1 MCQVV
6 HEEFCVVC
14 GAVIL
19 CTDFSFVLNLIFQI
33 SIKYDPF
40 MNLSVPLPKD
50 QKILPVII
58 FFKDH
63 KRVPLKVLKSNDL
76 SYIET
81 YICTI
86 QVFSD
91 FQFQVIF
98 LETTARKFC
107 KEKSNTSIDC
117 IPFQFSLQQ
126 TWK

>member
-1 MCQVV
+1 MF
-6 HEEFCVVC
+6 HEEFCAFCV
-14 GAVIL
+14 AVIL
-19 CTDFSFVLNLIFQI
+19 CTDFSFALNLIFQI

-81 YICTI
+81 CMCTI
-86 QVFSD
+86 QVSSD
-91 FQFQVIF
+91 FQSQVIF
-98 LETTARKFC
+98 VETTARKF
-107 KEKSNTSIDC
+107 
-117 IPFQFSLQQ
+117 L
-126 TWK
+126 

>member
-1 MCQVV
+1 MF
-6 HEEFCVVC
+6 HEEFCAFCV
-14 GAVIL
+14 AVIL
-19 CTDFSFVLNLIFQI
+19 CTDFSFALNLIFQI

-81 YICTI
+81 CMCTI
-86 QVFSD
+86 QVSSD
-91 FQFQVIF
+91 FQSQVIF
-98 LETTARKFC
+98 VETTARKFYR
-107 KEKSNTSIDC
+107 EKSNTSIDC
-117 IPFQFSLQQ
+117 IPFPLFLQQ
-126 TWK
+126 TWN

>member
-1 MCQVV
+1 MV

-19 CTDFSFVLNLIFQI
+19 CTDFSFTLNLIFQI

-81 YICTI
+81 YMCTI

-98 LETTARKFC
+98 LKPLRGNFVRK
-107 KEKSNTSIDC
+107 N
-117 IPFQFSLQQ
+117 Q
-126 TWK
+126 TQV

>member
-1 MCQVV
+1 
-6 HEEFCVVC
+6 
-14 GAVIL
+14 
-19 CTDFSFVLNLIFQI
+19 
-33 SIKYDPF
+33 

-63 KRVPLKVLKSNDL
+63 KRVPHKVLKSNDL

-81 YICTI
+81 YMCTM

-107 KEKSNTSIDC
+107 KEKSNTRIDC
-117 IPFQFSLQQ
+117 IPFPFFLQQ

>member
-1 MCQVV
+1 MF
-6 HEEFCVVC
+6 HEEFCAFCV
-14 GAVIL
+14 AVIL
-19 CTDFSFVLNLIFQI
+19 STDFSFALNLIFQI

-81 YICTI
+81 CMCTI
-86 QVFSD
+86 QVSSD
-91 FQFQVIF
+91 FQSQVIF
-98 LETTARKFC
+98 VETTARKFY

-117 IPFQFSLQQ
+117 IHFPSFLQQ

>member
-1 MCQVV
+1 MVY
-6 HEEFCVVC
+6 EEFCVVC

-19 CTDFSFVLNLIFQI
+19 CTDFSFALNLIFQI

-81 YICTI
+81 YIKLCTI

-117 IPFQFSLQQ
+117 IPFRFSLQQ

>member
-1 MCQVV
+1 MF
-6 HEEFCVVC
+6 HEEFCAFCV
-14 GAVIL
+14 AVIL
-19 CTDFSFVLNLIFQI
+19 CTDFSFALNLIFQI

-76 SYIET
+76 SYVET
-81 YICTI
+81 CMCTI
-86 QVFSD
+86 QVSSD
-91 FQFQVIF
+91 FQSQVIF
-98 LETTARKFC
+98 VETTARKFY

-117 IPFQFSLQQ
+117 IPFPLFLQQ

>member
-1 MCQVV
+1 
-6 HEEFCVVC
+6 
-14 GAVIL
+14 
-19 CTDFSFVLNLIFQI
+19 
-33 SIKYDPF
+33 

-63 KRVPLKVLKSNDL
+63 KRVPLKVLKSNDM

-81 YICTI
+81 CMCTI
-86 QVFSD
+86 PVSSD
-91 FQFQVIF
+91 FQSQVIF
-98 LETTARKFC
+98 VETTARKFY

-117 IPFQFSLQQ
+117 IPFPLFLQQ

>member
-1 MCQVV
+1 MV

-19 CTDFSFVLNLIFQI
+19 CTDFSFALNLIFQI

-91 FQFQVIF
+91 FQFQVTF

>member
-1 MCQVV
+1 MF
-6 HEEFCVVC
+6 HEEFCAFCV
-14 GAVIL
+14 AVIL
-19 CTDFSFVLNLIFQI
+19 STDFSFALNLIFQI

-81 YICTI
+81 CMCTI
-86 QVFSD
+86 QVSSD
-91 FQFQVIF
+91 FQSQVIF
-98 LETTARKFC
+98 VETTARKFY

-117 IPFQFSLQQ
+117 IPFRFSLQQ

>member
-1 MCQVV
+1 MV

-19 CTDFSFVLNLIFQI
+19 CTDFSFALNLIFQI

-81 YICTI
+81 YMCTI

-117 IPFQFSLQQ
+117 IPFRFFLQQ